1 MRAGFLKTFVL
12 LILTPALS
20 GYSQP
25 LIQQLQKNKVID
37 TVRCTEQKGQS
48 YALYLP
54 SQYDQGKQWP
64 VIMIFDPSAR
74 GKLAVGLFREA
85 GSKYGYILACSN
97 NSRNGPVSLN
107 LTAAWAVLQDLDKRL
122 SIDQKR
128 IFVAGFSGGSRFA
141 MTLAG
146 SEKIIA
152 GVIGCGAGLP
162 NDQMMYPSS
171 GSDFLY
177 YGLAGTRDMNFQEMH
192 DLIPFLHNQTKVV
205 AFVRTFEGGHQW
217 PESALLTDAVEWI
230 TFQTMK
236 RKTVTS
242 DNALTETLWNKTMA
256 LINIS
261 LKAGDI
267 AGAVQY
273 MRFAARDFEGTPFAS
288 EITKLLTGSENSPE
302 YRSALKDWNRIAKN
316 EQDRK
321 EKYFSYLNELAY
333 SGNFPDSASD
343 WWNREASSLVRL
355 REKGNLSNSRMASR
369 VLNFISILC
378 SEQGT
383 SFYRKKAY
391 AQSAVLFQICTI
403 SDSENPLNY
412 YNLSRAQ
419 AANGKFKE
427 SVDALASAVGHGP
440 VSRKTVEADPVFDKL
455 RGDQRYKALLPK
467 MK

>member
-1 MRAGFLKTFVL
+1 MM
-12 LILTPALS
+12 PAIS
-20 GYSQP
+20 GNSQP
-25 LIQQLQKNKVID
+25 LIQPLPKNQVID
-37 TVRCTEQKGQS
+37 TVKCTEQKGQS

-74 GKLAVGLFREA
+74 GKIAVDLFREA

-97 NSRNGPVSLN
+97 NSRNGPVSVN
-107 LTAAWAVLQDLDKRL
+107 LTAAWAVLQDLDKRFK
-122 SIDQKR
+122 IDQKR

-141 MTLAG
+141 MTLAA

-162 NDQMMYPSS
+162 NDQIMYPSA

-177 YGLAGTRDMNFQEMH
+177 YGLAGTRDMNYPEMH
-192 DLIPFLHNQTKVV
+192 DLIPFLQDQTKIV

-230 TFQTMK
+230 TFQSVK
-236 RKTVTS
+236 RETAIS
-242 DNALTETLWNKTMA
+242 DNALTEAIWNKTNV
-256 LINIS
+256 LINTS
-261 LKAGDI
+261 LDAGDI

-273 MRFAARDFEGTPFAS
+273 MKFAARDFEDTPHAS
-288 EITKLLTGSENSPE
+288 EITKRLTDSENSSE
-302 YRSALKDWNRIAKN
+302 YRSALKDWIRIAKN
-316 EQDRK
+316 EQERK
-321 EKYFSYLNELAY
+321 EKYFRYLNELAI
-333 SGNFPDSASD
+333 SGSFPDSASV
-343 WWNREASSLVRL
+343 WWDRETTSLVRL
-355 REKGNLSNSRMASR
+355 RDKGSLSNSRMASR

-391 AQSAVLFQICTI
+391 SQSSVLFHICTI

-412 YNLSRAQ
+412 YNLSRSL
-419 AANGKFKE
+419 AANGKLRE
-427 SVDALASAVGHGP
+427 SVDALTLAVSHGP